1 MTLSPSSFYKRYWG
15 TSELILDTKTEGDE
29 SEVEGTGS
37 ESEETEDEG
46 PSLESEEASFEDQQ
60 QQAVLIEDT
69 AADEP
74 LGLGYRSARCR
85 ALELAEGTTHSTYE
99 DPLDGSVHMDIECV
113 MPPVR
118 TPVQTLTLPKW
129 SSGSL
134 PVSPTSLTVPL
145 PIAPPSLV
153 EPVDKGYLDEI
164 GAQLELHGGILH
176 DHTHRLDA
184 LPPTLLEGIGRDI
197 TELYDRSAVVRN
209 EIHS

>member
-1 MTLSPSSFYKRYWG
+1 
-15 TSELILDTKTEGDE
+15 
-29 SEVEGTGS
+29 
-37 ESEETEDEG
+37 
-46 PSLESEEASFEDQQ
+46 
-60 QQAVLIEDT
+60 
-69 AADEP
+69 
-74 LGLGYRSARCR
+74 
-85 ALELAEGTTHSTYE
+85 
-99 DPLDGSVHMDIECV
+99 MDIECV

-197 TELYDRSAVVRN
+197 TELYDRSAVNATTQRELRELRDCVTALEQEMSRR
-209 EIHS
+209 EE